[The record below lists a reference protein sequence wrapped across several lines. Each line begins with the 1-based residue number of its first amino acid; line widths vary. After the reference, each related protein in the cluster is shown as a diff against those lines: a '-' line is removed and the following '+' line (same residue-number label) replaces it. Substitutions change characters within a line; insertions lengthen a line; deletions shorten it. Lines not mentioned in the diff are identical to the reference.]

1 MTHIVKTHTQ
11 NITHTHTVYFIFF
24 YRSRNY
30 NKGRQ
35 YNSILLLHAQIILSH
50 KVIPLRADDDNVLQ
64 QCTSIKQVKK
74 QLLHIILPTYLKD
87 ALTLHTAFT
96 STLTLLTSHGQ
107 RTKIIYPVQTLAVVL
122 LSYKLH
128 HRNISFK
135 CVRIKEQP

>member
-1 MTHIVKTHTQ
+1 ML
-11 NITHTHTVYFIFF
+11 VYFGHMWKNI
-24 YRSRNY
+24 
-30 NKGRQ
+30 KGRQ
-35 YNSILLLHAQIILSH
+35 SIIVSYSLACTNNPEPESYSFACWWWQCH
-50 KVIPLRADDDNVLQ
+50 VDNVLQ

-87 ALTLHTAFT
+87 ALTLYAAFT

>member
-50 KVIPLRADDDNVLQ
+50 KVIPLLADDDNVLQ

-96 STLTLLTSHGQ
+96 STLTLL
-107 RTKIIYPVQTLAVVL
+107 L
-122 LSYKLH
+122 
-128 HRNISFK
+128 
-135 CVRIKEQP
+135 